1 MTLTASAILKA
12 KTFKSGYNPSAEAS
26 ASFTSNLVAYW
37 KFDEG
42 AGTTTADSSGNGN
55 TGILTNGPLW
65 TAGRLGK
72 ALYFDGIDDNVTVPD
87 SNSLHLS
94 DAFTLSAWV
103 NPASPFTDWRA
114 VLVKNSKY
122 YLYASVSGY
131 CGDGSPFGGCSARQS
146 STPHAN
152 RIHFLPIRGHISL

>member
-1 MTLTASAILKA
+1 MTLTASAIVKA

-72 ALYFDGIDDNVTVPD
+72 ALFFDGIDDTVTVLD
-87 SNSLHLS
+87 SNYLDLS
-94 DAFTLSAWV
+94 GSFTLSAWV
-103 NPASPFTDWRA
+103 NPASMFTDFRSIIA
-114 VLVKNSKY
+114 KNY
-122 YLYASVSGY
+122 TILFV
-131 CGDGSPFGGCSARQS
+131 C
-146 STPHAN
+146 
-152 RIHFLPIRGHISL
+152 